1 MLSSLRKKRI
11 EKYHSSQK
19 VIAKQGKQEKE
30 RMKLIFAYCRKF
42 DCNFPLEM
50 KQLIISYHSFCDT
63 WNTDQMDTESFNIDG
78 SLNNC
83 IECMTNEYACAY
95 GDFIAKYNGETLYSW
110 IIRITQINN
119 ENIKLPTIGV
129 IRDHENILLT
139 HYKRNVFPG

>member
-30 RMKLIFAYCRKF
+30 HMKLIFAV
-42 DCNFPLEM
+42 EM

-83 IECMTNEYACAY
+83 IECMTNEYRRTGIFRICN
-95 GDFIAKYNGETLYSW
+95 FR
-110 IIRITQINN
+110 IICFSCR
-119 ENIKLPTIGV
+119 
-129 IRDHENILLT
+129 
-139 HYKRNVFPG
+139 